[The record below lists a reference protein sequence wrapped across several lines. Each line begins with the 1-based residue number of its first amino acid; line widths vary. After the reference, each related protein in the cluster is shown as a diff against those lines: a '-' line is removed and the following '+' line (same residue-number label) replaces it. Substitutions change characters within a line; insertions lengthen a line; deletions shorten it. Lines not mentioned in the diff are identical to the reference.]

1 MEFSDS
7 RCKVDKDRMWGG
19 SSDKLAIEKP
29 RSSMAGNRVKI
40 GAGVGLIA
48 TLRSSAEDI
57 HENAAPRP
65 VQSKHR

>member
-1 MEFSDS
+1 
-7 RCKVDKDRMWGG
+7 MWGG